1 MKKNVWW
8 AKPFQSR
15 VLWPVLC
22 RPWGSHRLEKTST
35 DVSWQARRSQ
45 SCQNQLGHWK
55 QSTKVLTKVF
65 LNRFKARSLV
75 ILLIFL
81 NLSLILLQF
90 LKKSKYFSSGVRN
103 PKAWCIWILT
113 WQPNFCLFWRRL
125 EILVIGWSW
134 TNWSWR
140 LPEPVWGW
148 THPQI
153 SASPHHKPASLCLP
167 RSLQKNQLC
176 SLKA

>member
-1 MKKNVWW
+1 MYHGKLEDHSL
-8 AKPFQSR
+8 ARTS
-15 VLWPVLC
+15 
-22 RPWGSHRLEKTST
+22 WGTGNK
-35 DVSWQARRSQ
+35 A
-45 SCQNQLGHWK
+45 QN
-55 QSTKVLTKVF
+55 SVLTKVF
-65 LNRFKARSLV
+65 LNRIKARSLV
-75 ILLIFL
+75 IVLIFL
-81 NLSLILLQF
+81 NLSLILLQL
-90 LKKSKYFSSGVRN
+90 LKKSKYISSGVRN

-140 LPEPVWGW
+140 LPETVWGW

-167 RSLQKNQLC
+167 RSLQTIQLC
-176 SLKA
+176 LHETCQCTEFL